1 MPRLLI
7 LIAILL
13 AALAVGWAWMGGGL
27 TESTSGA
34 PLTELPQAAEGEVS
48 QKAGA
53 AADAAADAAAIAA
66 DAAAEAASAAPAS
79 DAAREA
85 EAAAEQAIRAADRA
99 ADAAAGTG
107 IEDGGAPSP
116 DGAMGAADDA
126 SDMGVLL
133 TPEGYDAARVL
144 ALIDQA
150 ALDPERKAGLKLLLD
165 RAANDP
171 DLLRSALEQVRAALE

>member
-53 AADAAADAAAIAA
+53 AADAAADAAA
-66 DAAAEAASAAPAS
+66 EAASAAPAS

-126 SDMGVLL
+126 FDMGVLL

-150 ALDPERKAGLKLLLD
+150 ALDPERKASLKLLLD